1 MSIPHSFRFFA
12 LAVFVAQSAYAQSS
26 LLQARSSG
34 EQVYK
39 TVCIAC
45 HETGVAQAPKYGD
58 RAAWAPLIAEGQNV
72 LTAHAWVGVRGM
84 PARGGNAELSLAD
97 FSRGVA
103 YMAQAA
109 GGNWKDPDAR
119 LLRDIANE
127 ADKRL
132 TGSIKE
138 QQSMQRELRRIVKAA
153 K

>member
-1 MSIPHSFRFFA
+1 MSTFRSLGFFT
-12 LAVFVAQSAYAQSS
+12 LSLVFAQSAYAQSS

-45 HETGVAQAPKYGD
+45 HETGVANAPKY
-58 RAAWAPLIAEGQNV
+58 
-72 LTAHAWVGVRGM
+72 
-84 PARGGNAELSLAD
+84 AELSLAD

-109 GGNWKDPDAR
+109 GGNWKDPDAK

-138 QQSMQRELRRIVKAA
+138 QQSMQRELRKIVKAA